1 MDQLVHH
8 HRTGPVGI
16 GLQGTFGYSILEVS
30 SDSTE
35 SEGLVLSFAVSD
47 KGWFTKGVIVGSI
60 GLHFDTK
67 LAHEGFKLM
76 FGLQGFT
83 DPERDLVTSEG
94 KPGGMINEDSTT
106 CISYGMIFFSK
117 RMSQSTWGSTDI
129 LIDGHTFAWLQI
141 IAANGHLHLR
151 LVMNSRRA

>member
-1 MDQLVHH
+1 MHH

-16 GLQGTFGYSILEVS
+16 GLQGTFSYSILEVS

-47 KGWFTKGVIVGSI
+47 EGWFTKWVIVGSI
-60 GLHFDTK
+60 SLHSDAE
-67 LAHEGFKLM
+67 LVHESFELM

-83 DPERDLVTSEG
+83 DPQRDLVTSEG
-94 KPGGMINEDSTT
+94 KPGGMIYKDSTT
-106 CISYGMIFFSK
+106 CISYGIIFFSK
-117 RMSQSTWGSTDI
+117 RMSKSAWGSADV

-141 IAANGHLHLR
+141 IVANGHLHLR
-151 LVMNSRRA
+151 LVMGSR

>member
-1 MDQLVHH
+1 MFPWRELRSLLRRTIPDVGRMFKCERPQLWIELLRPMDQLVHH

-83 DPERDLVTSEG
+83 NPERDLVTSEG
-94 KPGGMINEDSTT
+94 KPGGMINKHSAT
-106 CISYGMIFFSK
+106 CTPHGIVFFSK
-117 RMSQSTWGSTDI
+117 RIS
-129 LIDGHTFAWLQI
+129 
-141 IAANGHLHLR
+141 
-151 LVMNSRRA
+151 